1 VRILLISNM
10 YPGPKR
16 PEFGVFVQNLAEEL
30 KRRGHDVD
38 EAVLR
43 DSRSGR
49 LRTPLKYLNLLIAA
63 STAARHARPD
73 VIYAHFLVPTGA
85 IARLVSRQCAAP
97 YVVTAHGQDVANARR
112 NRLMSAVT
120 RWAVA
125 RAAGVICVSDY
136 LARRLPEAGTTPVNV
151 IDCGVDTARFKPAE
165 RLPGAGPRFLFV
177 GSLTPRK
184 NVGRLVQAHTLLGRG
199 SLTVVGSGPLEA
211 GLRAGAPATVCF
223 VGSLT
228 QDGVAEQ
235 LRRADVLCLP
245 SLEEPFGQ
253 AALEALATGR
263 PVVAT
268 RVGGP
273 PEYVTPEC
281 GSLID
286 PFDPAAIAEGMRH
299 AATLPV
305 PCAEAT
311 RVAQAH
317 DLSVQAARVEAVLL
331 QAAAGAA
338 RSPRPSGRAGE
349 PPTPSRVTRR
359 PSRSGHRRQPP

>member
-30 KRRGHDVD
+30 RRRGHDVD

-43 DSRSGR
+43 DSRAGL
-49 LRTPLKYLNLLIAA
+49 LRTPVKYLKLLIAA
-63 STAARHARPD
+63 STAARDARPD

-85 IARLVSRQCAAP
+85 IARLVSSQCVAP
-97 YVVTAHGQDVANARR
+97 YVITAHGQDVANARR

-120 RWAVA
+120 RWA
-125 RAAGVICVSDY
+125 AAKAAAVICVSDY

-151 IDCGVDTARFKPAE
+151 IDCGVDTARFRPAE
-165 RLPGAGPRFLFV
+165 RAPGDRLRFLFV

-184 NVGRLVQAHTLLGRG
+184 NVGRLVQAHSLLGRG

-211 GLRAGAPATVCF
+211 GLRAGAHATVCF
-223 VGSLT
+223 VGPLT
-228 QDGVAEQ
+228 PDGVADQ

-305 PCAEAT
+305 PCSEAIQA
-311 RVAQAH
+311 AQAH
-317 DLSVQAARVEAVLL
+317 ALSVQAARVEAVLL
-331 QAAAGAA
+331 QAAAADA
-338 RSPRPSGRAGE
+338 PSGRPSAAAGD
-349 PPTPSRVTRR
+349 PPTPLRVTRR
-359 PSRSGHRRQPP
+359 PPRSGRRQKPP